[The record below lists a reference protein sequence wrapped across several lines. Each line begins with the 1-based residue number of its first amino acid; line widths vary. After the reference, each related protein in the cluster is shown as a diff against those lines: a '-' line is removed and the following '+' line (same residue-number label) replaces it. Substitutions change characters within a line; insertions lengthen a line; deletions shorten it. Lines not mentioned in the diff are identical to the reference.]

1 MCRLLYFSG
10 NKNQYEIVKNLIDAL
25 VKASEKDNTLPI
37 LKQHKDGFD
46 DNTLQISK
54 QHKDGFGYVFV
65 GLKENEQKIYYFKS
79 EKAIFESIDEIEKLK
94 NSLKNFDNFC
104 LSLHSRLA
112 SDGDVNKSNSHP
124 YFFKIEDTLSFFIS
138 HNGTLNKSD
147 IVKEYKLN
155 NQIIELKTDT
165 YCLGLSLKED
175 IKKLTK
181 NIDELNE
188 NNLTEIYSKY
198 MKFVKENSALNTIT
212 FFIDFENKEID
223 ESNINGSKVK
233 KVNTFLTNYFNG
245 NPLTNNFNQYNDY
258 YKIFVSKENLNYF
271 TFISSGLI
279 DYVNENI
286 KNSLTPISN
295 PTFLYLEN
303 ALTNITPK
311 IIKNTQ

>member
-37 LKQHKDGFD
+37 LKQHKDGFG

-54 QHKDGFGYVFV
+54 QHRDGFGYVFV
-65 GLKENEQKIYYFKS
+65 GLKENEQKIFYFKS
-79 EKAIFESIDEIEKLK
+79 EKPIFESIDEIEKIK
-94 NSLKNFDNFC
+94 NSLKDFDNFC
-104 LSLHSRLA
+104 LSLHSRMA

-138 HNGTLNKSD
+138 HNGTLNKSE
-147 IVKEYKLN
+147 IVNEYKLN
-155 NQIIELKTDT
+155 NKIIESKTDT

-188 NNLTEIYSKY
+188 NSLTEIYSKY

-212 FFIDFENKEID
+212 FFIDLENKEID
-223 ESNINGSKVK
+223 ESNINGSKVN
-233 KVNTFLTNYFNG
+233 KVNAFLTNYFNG
-245 NPLTNNFNQYNDY
+245 NPLSNNFNQYNDY

-271 TFISSGLI
+271 TFISSGLY
-279 DYVNENI
+279 DYINEDI
-286 KNSLTPISN
+286 KNSITPIEN
-295 PTFLYLEN
+295 CTFIYLEN
-303 ALTNITPK
+303 ALTNRKPDF
-311 IIKNTQ
+311 IKKN

>member
-10 NKNQYEIVKNLIDAL
+10 SKNQYEIVKNLIDAL

-37 LKQHKDGFD
+37 LKQHRDGFD

-65 GLKENEQKIYYFKS
+65 GLKENEQKIFYFKS
-79 EKAIFESIDEIEKLK
+79 EKPIFESIDEIEKLK
-94 NSLKNFDNFC
+94 NSLKNFDKFC
-104 LSLHSRLA
+104 LSLHSRMA

-138 HNGTLNKSD
+138 HNGTLNKSE
-147 IVKEYKLN
+147 IVNEYKLN
-155 NQIIELKTDT
+155 NQIIESKTDT

-188 NNLTEIYSKY
+188 NSLTEIYSKY

-223 ESNINGSKVK
+223 ESNINGSKVN
-233 KVNTFLTNYFNG
+233 KVNAFLTNYFNG
-245 NPLTNNFNQYNDY
+245 NPLSNNFNQYNDY

-271 TFISSGLI
+271 TFISSGLY
-279 DYVNENI
+279 DYINEDI
-286 KNSLTPISN
+286 KNSITPIEN
-295 PTFLYLEN
+295 CTFIYLEN
-303 ALTNITPK
+303 ALTNRKPDF
-311 IIKNTQ
+311 IKKN

>member
-10 NKNQYEIVKNLIDAL
+10 SKNQYEIVKNLIDAL

-37 LKQHKDGFD
+37 SKHHKDGFG
-46 DNTLQISK
+46 DNTLQILK
-54 QHKDGFGYVFV
+54 QHRDGFGYVFV
-65 GLKENEQKIYYFKS
+65 GLKENEQKIFYFKS
-79 EKAIFESIDEIEKLK
+79 EKVIFESIDEIENLK

-138 HNGTLNKSD
+138 HNGTSNKRE
-147 IVKEYKLN
+147 IVNEYKLN
-155 NQIIELKTDT
+155 NQNIESKTDT
-165 YCLGLSLKED
+165 YCLGLSLKVD

-212 FFIDFENKEID
+212 LFTDFENKEID
-223 ESNINGSKVK
+223 ESNINGSKVN
-233 KVNTFLTNYFNG
+233 KVNAFLTNYFNG
-245 NPLTNNFNQYNDY
+245 NPLSDNFNQYNDY
-258 YKIFVSKENLNYF
+258 YKIFVSKENSNYF
-271 TFISSGLI
+271 TFISSGLY
-279 DYVNENI
+279 DYLNKDI
-286 KNSLTPISN
+286 KNSLTSIANS
-295 PTFLYLEN
+295 TILYFEN
-303 ALTNITPK
+303 ALTNIKT
-311 IIKNTQ
+311 